1 MGNNLDFAK
10 LKQTNPELYKKFIML
25 PSVQTKRAFTLD
37 NIEETIQEIDVIMKK
52 TAKFEPIPQA
62 VNQWS
67 SKHKLIK

>member
-37 NIEETIQEIDVIMKK
+37 NIEETIQEIDPIMKK
-52 TAKFEPIPQA
+52 TVKFEPIPQA
-62 VNQWS
+62 VSQWS